1 MAQEQNKQATGK
13 NTNSEQNRIDKVG
26 ETNVYP
32 VSEMEGASDNAQVVP
47 PKSFG
52 QGDESGAEN
61 KKDSGTSEID
71 FISSETG
78 SNRQTTENTRRAG
91 QGEG

>member
-1 MAQEQNKQATGK
+1 MTQEKNKQATGE
-13 NTNSEQNRIDKVG
+13 NTNAQQNHIDKVG

-52 QGDESGAEN
+52 QGDASGAES

-71 FISSETG
+71 FTSSETSTG
-78 SNRQTTENTRRAG
+78 SDQQTAENVRRAG
-91 QGEG
+91 Q